1 MNEKKNILT
10 GLYLVPTPIGN
21 LSDITLRAIETLKKM
36 DYILAED
43 TRVTSKLLKFYDIN
57 VKMRSFNL
65 NNEHKLVP
73 KILSEFDKYSK
84 IALVSD
90 AGSPSISDPGFLI
103 VRECVKNNITVHAL
117 PGPTALIPA
126 ISLSGLPA
134 NRFVFEGFLPHKKGR
149 QKRVD
154 ELIEEK
160 RTIVIYEAPHRLI
173 KTLSELSN
181 ALGDSRKISVSR
193 EISKIYEE
201 TLRGSF
207 KDVISHFN
215 KTKPKGEFV
224 IVIKGK

>member
-1 MNEKKNILT
+1 M
-10 GLYLVPTPIGN
+10 YLVPTPIGN

-57 VKMRSFNL
+57 VKMIPFNL
-65 NNEHKLVP
+65 NYEHKLVP

-103 VRECVKNNITVHAL
+103 VRECVKNNIPVCAL

-134 NRFVFEGFLPHKKGR
+134 NRFVFEGFLPIKKGD
-149 QKRVD
+149 KK
-154 ELIEEK
+154 ELMS
-160 RTIVIYEAPHRLI
+160 
-173 KTLSELSN
+173 LSKKKEQL
-181 ALGDSRKISVSR
+181 
-193 EISKIYEE
+193 
-201 TLRGSF
+201 
-207 KDVISHFN
+207 
-215 KTKPKGEFV
+215 
-224 IVIKGK
+224 

>member
-134 NRFVFEGFLPHKKGR
+134 NRLFLKVFFHTKKDGR
-149 QKRVD
+149 K
-154 ELIEEK
+154 ELMS
-160 RTIVIYEAPHRLI
+160 
-173 KTLSELSN
+173 LSKKKEL
-181 ALGDSRKISVSR
+181 L
-193 EISKIYEE
+193 
-201 TLRGSF
+201 
-207 KDVISHFN
+207 
-215 KTKPKGEFV
+215 
-224 IVIKGK
+224 